1 MTTQFRGVIP
11 PVVTPLTAS
20 GEVDKASFVRSINRM
35 IDAGVDGLF
44 TLGSSGE
51 VAFSTDARRREI
63 IETVM
68 NAVDGRVPVLVG
80 CIDTE
85 TNRVIEHAKAAE
97 ELGASAIVATCP
109 FYALGGMGEVERH
122 FRLIHDAVP
131 DLPLFAYDIPVCVHT
146 KLPGDLL
153 VRLGKDGVLAG
164 VKDSSNDDVAFR
176 FLADDN
182 AKAGHPL
189 TLLTGQE
196 VVVDGAYMAGADGS
210 VPGLANVEADGY
222 VRMWNAAETGD
233 WDAVR
238 KEQDRLSA
246 LMRIVT
252 VPQDVAGFGAGVGA
266 FKTAM
271 ALLGVIDTNQ
281 MPDPVLPLKD
291 ENVKRIAA
299 VLRECGMELART
311 PDEVSSSTEF

>member
-20 GEVDKASFVRSINRM
+20 GEVDKASFARSINRM

-68 NAVDGRVPVLVG
+68 QAVDGRVPVLVG

-109 FYALGGMGEVERH
+109 FYALGGMEEVERH

-146 KLPGDLL
+146 KLPGELL

-210 VPGLANVEADGY
+210 VPGLANLEADGY

-311 PDEVSSSTEF
+311 PDEVSASTEF